1 MSLEKS
7 LCDDSETVVIEG
19 CIASIFKATIEG
31 VEDLSGIRIKAIQRI
46 GEYELSLF
54 TGTIDE
60 CPLQSDR
67 KSRTITAYDDFYS
80 YSDINVAEWYN
91 SLNYPVNIA
100 DFLKSLLNYVGI
112 PYSDTL
118 DIRQSF
124 EVNKTMDT
132 AAMAFSTVI
141 KSVCQVIGGFGV
153 INPDG
158 EFDIVYMSNEVYG
171 QALNAMSGFEL
182 ESYNVK
188 AIDKVVVRS
197 EETDI
202 GGTCGEGSNAYIIQ
216 GNFLCFGMD
225 ADSIASVAAELYK
238 NVAGFTWRPCLF
250 ELGVGNPLI
259 GCDGMRYRVVTSQGD
274 EFETYI
280 FNSYISGVQLF
291 NQELESF
298 GSETRKEVVADDYT
312 EALITA
318 YKVMKIKATVDGFD
332 LQIESKVDDNEIITR
347 INASAEKI
355 LISSTKIDIAGLVQF
370 INGDESDVTEIDG
383 GRLKNKSI
391 STDKLS
397 VENLDAICANI
408 GGFTMR
414 DGKIVFLE
422 NSSYKDL
429 NTEEEKMSYWYSFGL
444 NPNSYTENEKVMWFG
459 AHPQIVGTGMD
470 EKGYYT
476 EDALVYPFY
485 ITADGKIISNGEENE
500 IIWGSGKSYQVSQLP
515 GTTNLNWNVQSS
527 VQYGQESLQIASG
540 YILFN
545 DITRINSSGIKCN
558 DVNVLDFTNVGI
570 YSPEINA
577 EIIKAKE
584 SVITTKL
591 WCEKVDASILSILDE
606 ASIGGN
612 LTVSGDISVPI
623 TAKSY
628 GNDSF
633 TVPVSGAWQTL
644 SAALTT
650 ELSKAKTFLGSYYGI
665 AGSDTSASWSNI
677 ISVRHR
683 SGMNDGNI
691 YGMYLR
697 SHLTANSS
705 NLVWNR
711 QSGNGWQGE
720 RTILDSSNYSGYA
733 QSKITGAATSVVS
746 SNLTASRALYSDAS
760 GKIAASS
767 NVTSTELSYLDG
779 VTSAIQTQL
788 NGKQASIIG
797 AANASNG
804 YVRIPGLQIQVAWKR
819 VSWSGAIA
827 TAWGNGYESASAISL
842 GNWAASFA
850 TAPAVTY
857 AVNSSTS
864 TDVGIT
870 GYATPSTTSA
880 GSVYLQR
887 NTSLS
892 TSRTYTIH
900 VLAIGTYS

>member
-1 MSLEKS
+1 MSLEQS

-31 VEDLSGIRIKAIQRI
+31 IEDLSGAKIKVIQRI
-46 GEYELSLF
+46 GGYELSLF

-158 EFDIVYMSNEVYG
+158 EFDIVYLSNEAHE

-225 ADSIASVAAELYK
+225 TDSIAAVAEELYK

-347 INASAEKI
+347 ETLIN
-355 LISSTKIDIAGLVQF
+355 
-370 INGDESDVTEIDG
+370 
-383 GRLKNKSI
+383 
-391 STDKLS
+391 
-397 VENLDAICANI
+397 
-408 GGFTMR
+408 
-414 DGKIVFLE
+414 
-422 NSSYKDL
+422 
-429 NTEEEKMSYWYSFGL
+429 
-444 NPNSYTENEKVMWFG
+444 
-459 AHPQIVGTGMD
+459 
-470 EKGYYT
+470 
-476 EDALVYPFY
+476 
-485 ITADGKIISNGEENE
+485 
-500 IIWGSGKSYQVSQLP
+500 
-515 GTTNLNWNVQSS
+515 
-527 VQYGQESLQIASG
+527 
-540 YILFN
+540 
-545 DITRINSSGIKCN
+545 
-558 DVNVLDFTNVGI
+558 
-570 YSPEINA
+570 
-577 EIIKAKE
+577 
-584 SVITTKL
+584 
-591 WCEKVDASILSILDE
+591 
-606 ASIGGN
+606 
-612 LTVSGDISVPI
+612 
-623 TAKSY
+623 
-628 GNDSF
+628 
-633 TVPVSGAWQTL
+633 
-644 SAALTT
+644 
-650 ELSKAKTFLGSYYGI
+650 
-665 AGSDTSASWSNI
+665 
-677 ISVRHR
+677 
-683 SGMNDGNI
+683 
-691 YGMYLR
+691 
-697 SHLTANSS
+697 
-705 NLVWNR
+705 
-711 QSGNGWQGE
+711 
-720 RTILDSSNYSGYA
+720 
-733 QSKITGAATSVVS
+733 
-746 SNLTASRALYSDAS
+746 
-760 GKIAASS
+760 
-767 NVTSTELSYLDG
+767 
-779 VTSAIQTQL
+779 
-788 NGKQASIIG
+788 
-797 AANASNG
+797 
-804 YVRIPGLQIQVAWKR
+804 
-819 VSWSGAIA
+819 
-827 TAWGNGYESASAISL
+827 
-842 GNWAASFA
+842 
-850 TAPAVTY
+850 
-857 AVNSSTS
+857 
-864 TDVGIT
+864 
-870 GYATPSTTSA
+870 
-880 GSVYLQR
+880 
-887 NTSLS
+887 
-892 TSRTYTIH
+892 
-900 VLAIGTYS
+900 